1 MTSAM
6 RPNDERSAELMR
18 ALVAGRQVALN
29 ELMTLWEGPLL
40 RFIFRYV
47 QWEAGARDLVQET
60 FVRVYLKRESFRP
73 GTSFSTW
80 AFTIAANLC
89 RNQRRWQ
96 GRHPTLSLDD
106 VTADA
111 VTGHEQLACPR
122 NGPDQAAVQS
132 ERMDA
137 LKAVVA
143 ELPHDL
149 RTTLLL
155 YEYEGLSYREIAE
168 VVGCSEKGVES
179 RLSRARTRL
188 RKILT
193 GHLDTERPA
202 QPMLVPQ
209 RG

>member
-1 MTSAM
+1 M
-6 RPNDERSAELMR
+6 RPNDERSAELMQ

-47 QWEAGARDLVQET
+47 QSEAEARDLVQET
-60 FVRVYLKRESFRP
+60 FVRVYLKRESFRL

-96 GRHPTLSLDD
+96 NRHPTHSLDEMT
-106 VTADA
+106 TAA
-111 VTGHEQLACPR
+111 TTTGYDKLVCPR
-122 NGPDQAAVQS
+122 SCPDQEAVQS
-132 ERMDA
+132 ERVAA
-137 LKAVVA
+137 LKAAVA
-143 ELPHDL
+143 ELTHDL

-179 RLSRARTRL
+179 RLSRARAFL
-188 RKILT
+188 RKTLVAQL
-193 GHLDTERPA
+193 GVEPFA
-202 QPMLVPQ
+202 QPVLVPQ

>member
-1 MTSAM
+1 M

-89 RNQRRWQ
+89 RNQQRWQ
-96 GRHPTLSLDD
+96 GRHPTLSLDE
-106 VTADA
+106 VTAGA
-111 VTGHEQLACPR
+111 GTGHEQLACPR
-122 NGPDQAAVQS
+122 SCPDQAAVQS
-132 ERMDA
+132 ERVAA
-137 LKAVVA
+137 LKTAIA
-143 ELPHDL
+143 ELTHDL

-155 YEYEGLSYREIAE
+155 YEYEGLSYHEIAE
-168 VVGCSEKGVES
+168 VVGCTEKGVES

-188 RKILT
+188 RKVLAD
-193 GHLDTERPA
+193 HLDAERSA
-202 QPMLVPQ
+202 QPMFVSQ

>member
-1 MTSAM
+1 M
-6 RPNDERSAELMR
+6 ELMR
-18 ALVAGRQVALN
+18 DLVAGRQVALS
-29 ELMTLWEGPLL
+29 ELMALWEGPLL
-40 RFIFRYV
+40 RFTFRYV
-47 QWEAGARDLVQET
+47 QSEAEARDLVQET
-60 FVRVYLKRESFRP
+60 FVRVYLNRERFCA

-96 GRHPTLSLDD
+96 GRHPTLSLDE
-106 VTADA
+106 VSAGTVA
-111 VTGHEQLACPR
+111 GHDKLVCPR
-122 NGPDQAAVQS
+122 TCPDQEAVQS
-132 ERMDA
+132 ERIEA
-137 LKAVVA
+137 LKAAVA
-143 ELPHDL
+143 SLAHDL

-188 RKILT
+188 RRILV
-193 GHLDTERPA
+193 A
-202 QPMLVPQ
+202 QLGAELSAHPVLVPQ